1 MANFTSIT
9 IIYNPNSTGGSQK
22 LATATRRKLQAAL
35 EGQHIGMIGTE
46 YAGHAEELAYELAHA
61 SKRPLIIS
69 TSGDGGYNEV
79 INGLQR
85 AQHEGARP
93 TAGLLPAGN
102 ANDHY
107 HCLHHGDF
115 VQAIVHSKG
124 RSIDILKLEIT
135 KPDSP
140 HFTRY
145 AHSYIGLGLTPR
157 VGRELNKTKLSPVKE
172 VWLVGKT
179 FIRSGRVNIIVRG
192 QVQTYHSLIFSNINR
207 MAKILAL
214 TKDSTVDDGKFEV
227 SALYNKH
234 KLGFALQLLKAAAP
248 GLHST
253 TQTTRYTFNTTR
265 RTVIQFDGETR
276 PLEANAKVTVTICP
290 KALKC
295 II

>member
-1 MANFTSIT
+1 MPAFTSIT
-9 IIYNPNSTGGSQK
+9 IIYNPNSTGSSQK
-22 LATATRRKLQAAL
+22 LAAATRRKLQAAL

-61 SKRPLIIS
+61 SKHPLVI
-69 TSGDGGYNEV
+69 TASGDGGYNEIV
-79 INGLQR
+79 NGLQR

-115 VQAIVHSKG
+115 AQAVVRGDS
-124 RSIDILKLEIT
+124 RTIDLLKLEVAKT
-135 KPDSP
+135 GGQ
-140 HFTRY
+140 HLTRY
-145 AHSYIGLGLTPR
+145 AHSYIGLGLTSR
-157 VGRELNKTKLSPVKE
+157 IGRELNKTQLSLIKE

-179 FIRSGRVNIIVRG
+179 FLKSGRVHIKVRG
-192 QVQTYHSLIFSNINR
+192 QMHTYRSLIFSNINR

-227 SALYNKH
+227 SALYH
-234 KLGFALQLLKAAAP
+234 KSKFGFALLLLKAAAP

-253 TQTTRYTFNTTR
+253 TQATRYTFSTTR
-265 RTVIQFDGETR
+265 RTVAQLDGEIQ
-276 PLEANAKVTVTICP
+276 PLEDDAKVTVTICP

-295 II
+295 IV